1 MPTLWIDFESRSR
14 CDLRSRGVY
23 NYAQDRSTS
32 VLCMSYAFDDEEVVT
47 WTPDQPFPQ
56 RVAEHT
62 GQIRAHNAAF
72 ERLIFWF
79 VLCPDQG
86 IREPSLAQFY
96 CTATQARANC
106 APGLLEDVGRFSGAT
121 MKKDHRGSQLIRA
134 LSVPRAD
141 GTFNDDPALLAEMY
155 RYCDQDVRAMRA
167 ISQSL
172 RDLSAEELADYH
184 VNERINDRGV
194 RVDLALCNAA
204 VKYASDELVEIQQ
217 IVAEVTQGAITSVRS
232 PKMRQWV
239 QDRVGP
245 EALKLM
251 MVEDKTIG
259 DKIKK
264 TEKIYGPMVSRDEYS
279 DSAFTTKLAVL
290 ERDRFKVSID
300 KNVRANLLTFAA
312 EPPTRCRPTWPR

>member
-1 MPTLWIDFESRSR
+1 METLWLDFETRSR

-23 NYAQDRSTS
+23 NYCMDRSTS

-86 IREPSLAQFY
+86 IREPSLSQFY

-106 APGLLEDVGRFSGAT
+106 APGSLEDVGRFSGAT
-121 MKKDHRGSQLIRA
+121 MKKDHRGSQLIRL
-134 LSVPRAD
+134 LSIPRAD

-172 RDLSAEELADYH
+172 RDLSAEELA
-184 VNERINDRGV
+184 
-194 RVDLALCNAA
+194 AA
-204 VKYASDELVEIQQ
+204 RRCAS
-217 IVAEVTQGAITSVRS
+217 G
-232 PKMRQWV
+232 
-239 QDRVGP
+239 
-245 EALKLM
+245 
-251 MVEDKTIG
+251 
-259 DKIKK
+259 
-264 TEKIYGPMVSRDEYS
+264 
-279 DSAFTTKLAVL
+279 
-290 ERDRFKVSID
+290 
-300 KNVRANLLTFAA
+300 
-312 EPPTRCRPTWPR
+312 CRTAWGRRRLS